1 MWRSPSPSA
10 SPCCTRDRS
19 SSREAAPR
27 WSPTRACRRCTLAR
41 DALVLLRVN
50 AFYGDSHVLHDV
62 SFSLREGCL
71 LALLGRNGAGK
82 TTCMYSITGLLR
94 ARSRSIELFGEQIAD
109 LTPENIARRGIG
121 LVPQGRRVFPSLSV
135 RENLTV
141 AARGGGPWDL
151 PSVYKSFPGL
161 AEREGQTA
169 GSLS

>member
-41 DALVLLRVN
+41 DALVLSRVN

-62 SFSLREGCL
+62 SFSLREGRV

-82 TTCMYSITGLLR
+82 TTCIS
-94 ARSRSIELFGEQIAD
+94 AVS
-109 LTPENIARRGIG
+109 G
-121 LVPQGRRVFPSLSV
+121 LVPLRSGAIALF
-135 RENLTV
+135 
-141 AARGGGPWDL
+141 G
-151 PSVYKSFPGL
+151 
-161 AEREGQTA
+161 
-169 GSLS
+169 